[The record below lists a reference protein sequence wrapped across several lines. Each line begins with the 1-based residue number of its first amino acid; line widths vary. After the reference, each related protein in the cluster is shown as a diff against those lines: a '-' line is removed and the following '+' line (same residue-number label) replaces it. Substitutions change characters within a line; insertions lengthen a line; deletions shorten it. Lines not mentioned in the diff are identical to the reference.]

1 MAFLH
6 VFLFFNLTSGRSR
19 ENMTKF
25 YILIFVENAI
35 LLGLW
40 WPQRKLNVQYNE
52 IVLTSI
58 IAAFV
63 LSLVFMLAYYLI
75 WHPRVNIRNVCFHF
89 LIQVVMR
96 RDQAENSLGQF
107 SLYIYHI
114 TTERHIFEKFKKRF
128 LE

>member
-89 LIQVVMR
+89 LI
-96 RDQAENSLGQF
+96 
-107 SLYIYHI
+107 
-114 TTERHIFEKFKKRF
+114 
-128 LE
+128 

>member
-1 MAFLH
+1 MALLQ
-6 VFLFFNLTSGRSR
+6 VFIFFDLAERSR

-75 WHPRVNIRNVCFHF
+75 WHPRVNIRNVCCYFF
-89 LIQVVMR
+89 SFKVVMR
-96 RDQAENSLGQF
+96 RDQAENGLELFSVYSL
-107 SLYIYHI
+107 HI
-114 TTERHIFEKFKKRF
+114 TTE
-128 LE
+128 

>member
-6 VFLFFNLTSGRSR
+6 VFLFFNLSAGRSR

-25 YILIFVENAI
+25 YILIFVENAL

-75 WHPRVNIRNVCFHF
+75 WHPRVNVRNV
-89 LIQVVMR
+89 
-96 RDQAENSLGQF
+96 S
-107 SLYIYHI
+107 
-114 TTERHIFEKFKKRF
+114 
-128 LE
+128 